1 MVCLQSYQ
9 AVLGVVVFTWV
20 RYGLGFSISNGISD
34 IGVSQEIPARSG
46 QNAQSINLECRL
58 NFNSGEKMTLCKWV
72 HSFPDVWAYDDRE
85 AFVMCIAAHESADGN
100 VCEDQGNIFDENTG
114 GYNDPLLNPY
124 TAYDSTRLVHRM
136 TENICGL
143 TIRSPHANDTGIWKC
158 HVNDNN
164 PDVGTQWAE
173 VDLFVANE
181 SVVAITDP
189 DMYGNTGVSIE
200 VDLSTSSRV
209 DVDAECTAEYG
220 IPPPDIIW
228 YIDEPTN
235 TVDGSSDQTEQSDGT
250 VVSSVRL
257 SLDQNSLSRY
267 GIRQTNNYFSFALGC
282 YPDQGDYFDSN
293 RDDIK
298 NPAEVLVFGTS
309 GAQVISTS
317 VVIVAL
323 VALLLFV
330 SL

>member
-1 MVCLQSYQ
+1 MVFSRSYQ
-9 AVLGVVVFTWV
+9 AVLGVVAFTWV
-20 RYGLGFSISNGISD
+20 RYGLGFSISNGLSD
-34 IGVSQEIPARSG
+34 IGVTQENPARSG

-85 AFVMCIAAHESADGN
+85 AFVMCIAAHESDDGKT
-100 VCEDQGNIFDENTG
+100 CEDQGNIFDENSG
-114 GYNDPLLNPY
+114 SYNDPLLNPY
-124 TAYDSTRLVHRM
+124 TAYDSTRLIHRM

-143 TIRSPHANDTGIWKC
+143 TIQSPHANDTGIWKC

-200 VDLSTSSRV
+200 VDLSTTSRV

-220 IPPPDIIW
+220 ILPR
-228 YIDEPTN
+228 
-235 TVDGSSDQTEQSDGT
+235 
-250 VVSSVRL
+250 RL
-257 SLDQNSLSRY
+257 SGTLMNHQTLWMGALTRMNRVMEQLSPASGCLWTKMFVSVWGETDQ
-267 GIRQTNNYFSFALGC
+267 Q
-282 YPDQGDYFDSN
+282 
-293 RDDIK
+293 
-298 NPAEVLVFGTS
+298 
-309 GAQVISTS
+309 
-317 VVIVAL
+317 
-323 VALLLFV
+323 LLLLC
-330 SL
+330 SWLLP